1 MRVEIDGHDYF
12 DSSVSMEQL
21 TGYYERTGKV
31 PKTAGVNPYQY
42 EVIFQSIQKEN
53 PNAVILH
60 LCYSAQLSCGYQSS
74 IIADNGAIPIYRVD
88 TKNVSIGQAFVV
100 TQTAEL
106 INEQPEIEPEELV
119 ARAEAIAAKTRFSFV
134 PGNLDYL
141 RAGGR
146 VSNAQYLGAKLL
158 RLKPLIEVIDGLMLS
173 TKKYRGSEKEIIYKM
188 LSDFFANNSLSKEK
202 VFFVY
207 ACALDS
213 EIKTQMEEQAA
224 EAGIKNVIWLKTGGV
239 ITSHSGPGGIGVAA
253 MEV

>member
-1 MRVEIDGHDYF
+1 
-12 DSSVSMEQL
+12 
-21 TGYYERTGKV
+21 
-31 PKTAGVNPYQY
+31 
-42 EVIFQSIQKEN
+42 
-53 PNAVILH
+53 
-60 LCYSAQLSCGYQSS
+60 
-74 IIADNGAIPIYRVD
+74 
-88 TKNVSIGQAFVV
+88 VSIGQAFVV

-146 VSNAQYLGAKLL
+146 VTNAQYLGAKLL

-173 TKKYRGSEKEIIYKM
+173 TKKYRGSEKEIIFKM

-207 ACALDS
+207 ACALDN
-213 EIKTQMEEQAA
+213 ELKKQMEEQAA

-239 ITSHSGPGGIGVAA
+239 ITSHSGPGGIGVAG